1 MVFHQRTLKKR
12 EFSSNFL
19 CIVIS
24 IFMMACSSGKP
35 GSQGKTGN
43 SLINVQLNI
52 GTKDNLLTVCREG
65 DSIDWQAD
73 TLAVLKFWDEDNKEQ
88 QQVVSRKNG
97 WKLENTAAGQGYN
110 ISCSQAQSGISFIVR
125 FTKKDD
131 ILTVN
136 IPSSEIKET
145 GKARI
150 KSLRLLPRFGA
161 AAEGEPGYL
170 VTSRGVGTLCYF
182 KDKKPAESRV
192 PVYQYINNCTMPL
205 YGIVRGASGLAGIVT
220 SGQYDTQFCVST
232 NWGTQHR
239 YAIDPEFALRSF
251 IDEQRLPDDLE
262 VQYHFLISDEANW
275 LGVAKRYRK
284 YNFDQRGI
292 VPLKQR
298 VLKSPELAYSARSME
313 VRLRLGVKPVP
324 CEVVE
329 QTPETE
335 PPVRVFLTF
344 KQVRD
349 IFDEFHS
356 QGIKG
361 AEFCLV
367 GWNIGGH
374 DGRYPQL
381 FPVEPALGGED
392 ELRKTIAYGQSLGYQ
407 VAAHDDY
414 FGAYRIAEEWDESYL
429 RKKADGQ
436 LYKGGIWGGGQSYNI
451 CLTRALD
458 LFAKRD
464 MPKMRELGFK
474 GVHFSDVLSILGPRP
489 CYDPNHPETRRQD
502 AEATNRILSLARE
515 TFGGSQSEGSL
526 DFAAPSL
533 DRFMY
538 IYNGEASLLTV
549 PYVDECIPL
558 YPAVYHGVMLYNVSH
573 KTLNTVPGEAKYL
586 KNIEYGSLPLIY
598 FYGHFMLD
606 KSKDWMG
613 DHDNRYDSK
622 EGLQKAVA
630 RIKRVYDDYEKL
642 KHLQLEFIEGH
653 NQLAEGVFETVYSN
667 GESVVVNY
675 NDDSYKLPSGEIV
688 PPLGWAIFK

>member
-1 MVFHQRTLKKR
+1 MKLNLPNIRKSIGHF
-12 EFSSNFL
+12 F
-19 CIVIS
+19 CIALTI
-24 IFMMACSSGKP
+24 ILTACSSGKP
-35 GSQGKTGN
+35 GSQGKPEKN
-43 SLINVQLNI
+43 LISVQLNV
-52 GTKDNLLTVCREG
+52 GAQENLLAVCRDG
-65 DSIDWQAD
+65 DSIHWQAN
-73 TLAVLKFWDEDNKEQ
+73 TLADLTFWDEEGKEQ
-88 QQVVSRKNG
+88 HQAVSNENG
-97 WKLENTAAGQGYN
+97 WKLENAKVGQGN
-110 ISCSQAQSGISFIVR
+110 NLSCSQAQSGISFIVR

-136 IPSSEIKET
+136 IPSSEMKESE
-145 GKARI
+145 KARL

-161 AAEGEPGYL
+161 AAEDDPRYL
-170 VTSRGVGTLCYF
+170 VTSRGVGTLTYF
-182 KDKKPAESRV
+182 KDKEPAESRV

-205 YGIVRGASGLAGIVT
+205 YGIVRGASGLAVIVT
-220 SGQYDTQFCVST
+220 NGQYDTQFCVST
-232 NWGTQHR
+232 NWGTQHQ
-239 YAIDPEFALRSF
+239 YAIDPEFTIRSF

-262 VQYHFLISDEANW
+262 VQYHLLSANEANW

-292 VPLKQR
+292 IPLKQR

-313 VRLRLGVKPVP
+313 VRLRLAVKPIP
-324 CEVVE
+324 YKIVE

-381 FPVEPALGGED
+381 FPVEPSLGGET
-392 ELRKTIAYGQSLGYQ
+392 ELRKTIEYGQSLGYQ
-407 VAAHDDY
+407 VVAHDDY
-414 FGAYRIAEEWDESYL
+414 YGAYRIAEEWDESYI
-429 RKKADGQ
+429 RKNADGQ
-436 LYKGGIWGGGQSYNI
+436 LNKGGIWGGGQSYNS
-451 CLTRALD
+451 CLTRAFD

-464 MPKMRELGFK
+464 MPKIRELGFK
-474 GVHFSDVLSILGPRP
+474 GVHFSDVLSILGPKP
-489 CYDPNHPETRRQD
+489 CYDPDHPETRRQD

-515 TFGGSQSEGSL
+515 NFGGVQSEGSL
-526 DFAAPSL
+526 DFTAPAL

-538 IYNGEASLLTV
+538 IYNGEASLLEV
-549 PYVDECIPL
+549 PYVDKCIPL

-573 KTLNTVPGEAKYL
+573 KTLNTLPGEGQYL

-598 FYGHFMLD
+598 FYGHFILD
-606 KSKDWMG
+606 ESKNWMG
-613 DHDNRYDSK
+613 DHDNRYDSR

-630 RIKRVYDDYEKL
+630 GIKQVYDDCEKL
-642 KHLQLEFIEGH
+642 NHLQLEFIEDH
-653 NQLAEGVFETVYSN
+653 NQLADGVFETVYSN
-667 GESVVVNY
+667 GERVVVNF
-675 NDDSYKLPSGEIV
+675 NDNSYKLPTGEIV
-688 PPLGWAIFK
+688 PSLGWSILK